1 MSEQIELSS
10 LAAEFTEA
18 LARQQRLA
26 ERREAI
32 VTRLHD
38 EVERLRQGE
47 METALDLV
55 RHSLI
60 RLHDQILRQAEHVD
74 GPLGVDELR
83 ALLTALADEAAD
95 TVART
100 GVERYV
106 PRRGEAFDRALQ
118 RPVGRV
124 AAESPE
130 AERTVARVVTAG
142 FVQGERVVRKA
153 DVVVC
158 RWEPDATPN
167 ASSPATTAVTTST
180 PASPSSP
187 EGTGDTTAYQDN

>member
-1 MSEQIELSS
+1 MSEQIELCS

-47 METALDLV
+47 VEAALDLV

-60 RLHDQILRQAEHVD
+60 RLHDQILRQAEHVT

-106 PRRGEAFDRALQ
+106 PRPGEAFDRTLQ

-124 AAESPE
+124 AAASPE
-130 AERTVARVVTAG
+130 AERTVARVVAAG

-153 DVVVC
+153 DVVVS
-158 RWEPDATPN
+158 RWEPDAPPN
-167 ASSPATTAVTTST
+167 ASSPAATST

-187 EGTGDTTAYQDN
+187 EDTGDTTTHQDN

>member
-1 MSEQIELSS
+1 MSEPVEPCA
-10 LAAEFTEA
+10 LASEFTAA
-18 LARQQRLA
+18 LARQQQLA
-26 ERREAI
+26 ERREEV

-38 EVERLRQGE
+38 EVERLRRGE

-60 RLHDQILRQAEHVD
+60 RLHDQILRQAEHVTA
-74 GPLGVDELR
+74 PLGVDELR
-83 ALLTALADEAAD
+83 DLLTALADEAAD

-106 PRRGEAFDRALQ
+106 PRPGEEFDMVLH

-124 AAESPE
+124 AAEGPE
-130 AERTVARVVTAG
+130 TDRTVARVVAAG

-153 DVVVC
+153 DVVVS
-158 RWEPDATPN
+158 RWEPDTP
-167 ASSPATTAVTTST
+167 
-180 PASPSSP
+180 
-187 EGTGDTTAYQDN
+187 

>member
-1 MSEQIELSS
+1 MSEQVELCS
-10 LAAEFTEA
+10 LASEFTEA

-26 ERREAI
+26 ERREAV

-38 EVERLRQGE
+38 EVERLRRGE
-47 METALDLV
+47 VEAALDLV

-60 RLHDQILRQAEHVD
+60 RLHDQILRQAEHVTV
-74 GPLGVDELR
+74 PLGVDELR

-106 PRRGEAFDRALQ
+106 PRPGEAFDRALQ
-118 RPVGRV
+118 RPVGRA

-130 AERTVARVVTAG
+130 AEGTVARAVAAG
-142 FVQGERVVRKA
+142 FLQGERVVRKA
-153 DVVVC
+153 DVVVS
-158 RWEPDATPN
+158 RWEPDAPP
-167 ASSPATTAVTTST
+167 SPVGAHDTTTSQRN
-180 PASPSSP
+180 
-187 EGTGDTTAYQDN
+187 D

>member
-1 MSEQIELSS
+1 MSERVEPCP
-10 LAAEFTEA
+10 LATEFTAA
-18 LARQQRLA
+18 LARQQQLA
-26 ERREAI
+26 ERREEI

-60 RLHDQILRQAEHVD
+60 RLHDQILRQAEHVT

-100 GVERYV
+100 GAERYV
-106 PRRGEAFDRALQ
+106 PRPGEPFDRALH

-124 AAESPE
+124 AAEGPE
-130 AERTVARVVTAG
+130 ADRTVARVVAAG

-153 DVVVC
+153 DVVVS
-158 RWEPDATPN
+158 RWEPDTP
-167 ASSPATTAVTTST
+167 
-180 PASPSSP
+180 
-187 EGTGDTTAYQDN
+187 